1 MDNPHNEANLREL
14 LADPL
19 VRLVMARDGVTP
31 VEIEEL
37 FANLSP
43 RCGAEKGLVIR
54 LSLAEAGTDHGDFA
68 T

>member
-1 MDNPHNEANLREL
+1 MDDPHNEANLREL
-14 LADPL
+14 LADAL

-43 RCGAEKGLVIR
+43 RCGAESGLVIR
-54 LSLAEAGTDHGDFA
+54 LSLAEADAIHGGLA